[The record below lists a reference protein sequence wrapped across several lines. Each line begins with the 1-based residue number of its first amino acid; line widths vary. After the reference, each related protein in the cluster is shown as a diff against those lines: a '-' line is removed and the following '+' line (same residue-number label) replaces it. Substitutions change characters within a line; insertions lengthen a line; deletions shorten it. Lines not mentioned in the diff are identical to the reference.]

1 MLTSQPQDKQSPECQ
16 GGKADDGETRA
27 IVTDRDALVAAM
39 GILFLDEEKESIR
52 ILLKKILTGEM
63 SSILKLTNNSL
74 VTLNSLNTPRK

>member
-39 GILFLDEEKESIR
+39 GILFLDEEK
-52 ILLKKILTGEM
+52 
-63 SSILKLTNNSL
+63 
-74 VTLNSLNTPRK
+74 

>member
-1 MLTSQPQDKQSPECQ
+1 MLTSQPQDEQSPECQ
-16 GGKADDGETRA
+16 SGKADCWETRA

-63 SSILKLTNNSL
+63 SSILKLVNNSL